1 MPCNDYPEF
10 HKIEQ
15 EDNLRFKDKTDKLTA
30 MLCALM
36 HEHETVKE
44 KPYRNYYSI
53 LDSAQK
59 ACGVD
64 IEDWFNKHKK
74 QDENRV
80 RSLLK
85 GLNKNELDI
94 LEKLINKQ

>member
-1 MPCNDYPEF
+1 MPCSDYPKF
-10 HKIEQ
+10 HELEQ
-15 EDNLRFKDKTDKLTA
+15 EDNSRFKAKTNQLTA

-36 HEHETVKE
+36 HELETIKK
-44 KPYRNYYSI
+44 KPFRNYYSI

-59 ACGVD
+59 ACGVN
-64 IEDWFNKHKK
+64 IEDWFNKHTK
-74 QDENRV
+74 QDKNRV

>member
-1 MPCNDYPEF
+1 
-10 HKIEQ
+10 
-15 EDNLRFKDKTDKLTA
+15 

-36 HEHETVKE
+36 QELETIKK
-44 KPYRNYYSI
+44 KPYRNYYSM
-53 LDSAQK
+53 LNSAQK

-85 GLNKNELDI
+85 DLNKNELDI
-94 LEKLINKQ
+94 LEKLINKK